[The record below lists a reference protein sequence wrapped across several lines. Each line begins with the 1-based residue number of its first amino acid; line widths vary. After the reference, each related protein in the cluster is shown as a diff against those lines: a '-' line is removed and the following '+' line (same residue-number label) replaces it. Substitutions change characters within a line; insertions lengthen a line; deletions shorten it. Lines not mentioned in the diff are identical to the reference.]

1 MSPLGFE
8 GEQPLSVTM
17 CLAVHALSNH
27 ELLSTRAGHAQHK
40 TMVYVQKY
48 SASYRNSGNVRIN
61 DDSKSHTIIPIAW
74 RVTMNPIY
82 VRCGQ
87 SARDDKSHIRT
98 LRAECV

>member
-27 ELLSTRAGHAQHK
+27 ELLSARAGHARHK

-48 SASYRNSGNVRIN
+48 SASYRKVNV
-61 DDSKSHTIIPIAW
+61 
-74 RVTMNPIY
+74 
-82 VRCGQ
+82 
-87 SARDDKSHIRT
+87 
-98 LRAECV
+98 